1 MATNVHFITCVNR
14 SSTLFH
20 QHVTRVGLGDAL
32 GYYRERIS
40 VEAVRTAIRE
50 GDRFYTVSP
59 TTGKAAL
66 VEIYDCPSCK
76 TPTIR
81 SASDWVTDNNVD
93 NISICT

>member
-1 MATNVHFITCVNR
+1 M
-14 SSTLFH
+14 
-20 QHVTRVGLGDAL
+20 
-32 GYYRERIS
+32 REYLASPR
-40 VEAVRTAIRE
+40 RE

-66 VEIYDCPSCK
+66 VELYDCPSCK

-81 SASDWVTDNNVD
+81 SAPDWVTDNNVD

>member
-1 MATNVHFITCVNR
+1 MRPAPSVDSSPANRIRDRLRKDRGMATNVHFITCVNR

-59 TTGKAAL
+59 TTGKPA
-66 VEIYDCPSCK
+66 
-76 TPTIR
+76 
-81 SASDWVTDNNVD
+81 SA
-93 NISICT
+93 

>member
-14 SSTLFH
+14 ASTLFH
-20 QHVTRVGLGDAL
+20 QHVTGAGLGDAL

-40 VEAVRTAIRE
+40 VEAVRTAIRQ

-66 VEIYDCPSCK
+66 VELHDCPSCK
-76 TPTIR
+76 APTTRSTP
-81 SASDWVTDNNVD
+81 DWVTDNNVD